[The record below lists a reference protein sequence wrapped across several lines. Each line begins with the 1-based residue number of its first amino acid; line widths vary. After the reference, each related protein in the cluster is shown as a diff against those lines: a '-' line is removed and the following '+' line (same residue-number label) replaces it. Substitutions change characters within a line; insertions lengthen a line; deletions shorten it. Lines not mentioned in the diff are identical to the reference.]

1 MRNALLMCSMDA
13 ACLLFPSDFIAWR
26 EQIINAIIMK
36 RPFLSISSLFDSN
49 IPSLSSYTPFVMWTS
64 IQYKRYSLQERIKAQ
79 YFMNSQVAWR
89 GGGEAS
95 TVRSSDQGHQRPE
108 WGHFTQKGRYSS
120 WVGNIM
126 NDYMQHSVNRAWVN
140 SHLIRPTWNGRTIPS
155 IVCSIT
161 AVKRKWNILAK
172 NFNNAKHL
180 RQGALINASLHGTKD
195 LPA

>member
-1 MRNALLMCSMDA
+1 
-13 ACLLFPSDFIAWR
+13 
-26 EQIINAIIMK
+26 
-36 RPFLSISSLFDSN
+36 
-49 IPSLSSYTPFVMWTS
+49 
-64 IQYKRYSLQERIKAQ
+64 
-79 YFMNSQVAWR
+79 
-89 GGGEAS
+89 
-95 TVRSSDQGHQRPE
+95 
-108 WGHFTQKGRYSS
+108 
-120 WVGNIM
+120 M